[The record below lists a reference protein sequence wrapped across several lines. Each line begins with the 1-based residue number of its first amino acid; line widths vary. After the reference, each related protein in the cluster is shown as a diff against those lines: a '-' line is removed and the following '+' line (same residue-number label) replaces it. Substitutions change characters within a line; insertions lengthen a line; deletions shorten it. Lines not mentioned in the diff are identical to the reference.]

1 MKLKTAA
8 LAALTIAASAVCA
21 HAQVTEPRE
30 TIAYDGARQIV
41 DTCMTMARAKHWPIA
56 IWVLDITGQPVYFA
70 SLGASEVGVTTA
82 KFKAETALRT
92 GNPSEQRAQSLTTP
106 VGQLTT
112 AKIGLFPV
120 AGGIPLMKDGKLIGA
135 VGAGGERGDAGRSP
149 DHRED
154 RPVPGG
160 RRHPADEGRQAH
172 RIGGRWRRTARER
185 PVGGSDL
192 RPGWHRRGVQEVA
205 LAAGNTTRAS
215 RPGAPP
221 AKLASPRCSRATAC
235 TSASPSP
242 LPGVERLRS
251 RR

>member
-1 MKLKTAA
+1 MRIRTIAISAA
-8 LAALTIAASAVCA
+8 LIVSAASANA
-21 HAQVTEPRE
+21 PSALAQVTEPRE

-41 DTCMTMARAKHWPIA
+41 ETCMTMARAKHWPIA

-135 VGAGGERGDAGRSP
+135 VGAGGGRPENGQSVDQLCAQAGIDA
-149 DHRED
+149 
-154 RPVPGG
+154 VF
-160 RRHPADEGRQAH
+160 
-172 RIGGRWRRTARER
+172 
-185 PVGGSDL
+185 
-192 RPGWHRRGVQEVA
+192 
-205 LAAGNTTRAS
+205 
-215 RPGAPP
+215 
-221 AKLASPRCSRATAC
+221 KK
-235 TSASPSP
+235 
-242 LPGVERLRS
+242 
-251 RR
+251 